1 MYILSFF
8 SLLCHM
14 LHLLVK
20 QPFFNTLPRL
30 LLPVSLYSLSF
41 AFPHF
46 SHTVDFRL
54 KTLQLFV
61 NCSSVAAAAAVAD
74 CVAHYVY
81 AKLPPLHALNKFSNN
96 YEIVKQT
103 IHSHIHSHTHN
114 VTRVTLAVG
123 QLKWRHLNVNE
134 KLVTPSLMLTLLL
147 PAASSE
153 GLTL

>member
-1 MYILSFF
+1 MPRVYKQFSCSSITQKELTFKCITNLQTFFVHTLLLLSALPHVAPPSQATF
-8 SLLCHM
+8 LR
-14 LHLLVK
+14 
-20 QPFFNTLPRL
+20 TLPRL

-61 NCSSVAAAAAVAD
+61 NCSSVAAAAAAAAVAD

-103 IHSHIHSHTHN
+103 IQTHIHSHTMSHES
-114 VTRVTLAVG
+114 
-123 QLKWRHLNVNE
+123 HLQSGN
-134 KLVTPSLMLTLLL
+134 
-147 PAASSE
+147 
-153 GLTL
+153 

>member
-1 MYILSFF
+1 M
-8 SLLCHM
+8 
-14 LHLLVK
+14 
-20 QPFFNTLPRL
+20 
-30 LLPVSLYSLSF
+30 LLPSAKRPFLVHFPVFCCQSLCILFLSF

-61 NCSSVAAAAAVAD
+61 NCSSVAATAAAVAD

-103 IHSHIHSHTHN
+103 IQTHIHSHTLLHTYT
-114 VTRVTLAVG
+114 VMPVTLAVG
-123 QLKWRHLNVNE
+123 QLKWNV
-134 KLVTPSLMLTLLL
+134 KLATPSLTLTLLL
-147 PAASSE
+147 PAASSV

>member
-1 MYILSFF
+1 
-8 SLLCHM
+8 M
-14 LHLLVK
+14 LNLLVK
-20 QPFFNTLPRL
+20 QPFFDTLPRL

-61 NCSSVAAAAAVAD
+61 NCSSVAAAAAAAAVAD

-103 IHSHIHSHTHN
+103 IQTHIHSHTH
-114 VTRVTLAVG
+114 TQCHTSHTCSRAIEMATF
-123 QLKWRHLNVNE
+123 E
-134 KLVTPSLMLTLLL
+134 C
-147 PAASSE
+147 E
-153 GLTL
+153 